1 MQKSGP
7 DLHIVTFAVPFP
19 ANYGGAIDVWN
30 RITALKRAGVR
41 IHLHCFVYG
50 VFLHQPI
57 LEEYAEKVFYYP
69 RVKWSA
75 LFLPGQPYIVTSRK
89 SKELLKTLNA
99 DRSPILFE
107 GIHTTGFA
115 GELKGRKLLLRAH
128 NIEHQYYAELA
139 NQCKGVKS
147 LIFRRESLCLRDYER
162 SLAGRFDMV
171 FAISPTDHAWYVA
184 HGARTIYLPPFH
196 GYDEVDILTGRGDYL
211 LYQGD
216 LSIQINQ
223 DALFDL
229 LRKIPADQPYQIV
242 AAGRAGD
249 RAFEHKLSGFPNLR
263 READVTQEKM
273 IDLIRNAQLI
283 LVHGLHG
290 AGMKLKVFPALYHG
304 RFVAATDNSRT
315 STSLDNA
322 LHFYHPDELGTI
334 IKSYWPQA
342 FSVDMVKERVAV
354 LSQQPPD
361 DEKAGEILR
370 YL

>member
-1 MQKSGP
+1 MQTSRP
-7 DLHIVTFAVPFP
+7 ELHVVTFAVPYP

-30 RITALKRAGVR
+30 RIVALKRAGVR

-50 VFLHQPI
+50 VFLPQPM
-57 LEEYAEKVFYYP
+57 LEEYVEKVYYYP
-69 RVKWSA
+69 RVKWPA

-89 SKELLKTLNA
+89 SKELLKNLYV
-99 DRSPILFE
+99 DRSPVLFE
-107 GIHTTGFA
+107 GIHSTGFVR
-115 GELKGRKLLLRAH
+115 ELKDRKLLLRAH

-162 SLAGRFDMV
+162 ALAGRFDMV
-171 FAISPTDHAWYVA
+171 FAISPPDTTWYIA
-184 HGARTIYLPPFH
+184 HGAKTVCLPPFH
-196 GYDEVDILTGRGDYL
+196 GYDEVNILIGRGDYL

-223 DALFDL
+223 EGLFDL
-229 LRKIPADQPYQIV
+229 LGKIPYDQSYPIV
-242 AAGRAGD
+242 AAGRSGD
-249 RAFEHKLSGFPNLR
+249 KTFEEKLSRFPNLR

-290 AGMKLKVFPALYHG
+290 SGMKLKIFPALYHG
-304 RFVAATDNSRT
+304 RFVAATANSRT
-315 STSLDNA
+315 NTSLDKA
-322 LHFYHPDELGTI
+322 LLFYEPDEVVTI
-334 IKSYWPQA
+334 IKAHWAQA

-354 LSQQPPD
+354 LSQQMPD

>member
-1 MQKSGP
+1 MKRSSP
-7 DLHIVTFAVPFP
+7 DLHIVTFAVPYP

-30 RITALKRAGVR
+30 RVVALKKAGVS

-50 VFLHQPI
+50 VFLPQPI
-57 LEEYAEKVFYYP
+57 LEEFAESVSYYP
-69 RVKWSA
+69 RVKWPA

-89 SKELLKTLNA
+89 SKELLKNLNA
-99 DRSPILFE
+99 DRSPVLFE

-115 GELKGRKLLLRAH
+115 SELPERKLLLRAH

-147 LIFRRESLCLRDYER
+147 LIFRRESLCLRDYEQA
-162 SLAGRFDMV
+162 LAGRFDKV
-171 FAISPTDHAWYVA
+171 FAISPTDHDWFKAN
-184 HGARTIYLPPFH
+184 GAQTVYLPPFH
-196 GYDEVDILTGRGDYL
+196 GYDQVDVLTGRGGYL

-223 DALFDL
+223 EALFDL
-229 LRKIPADQPYQIV
+229 LRKIPTDQPYPIV
-242 AAGRAGD
+242 AAGRSGD
-249 RAFEHKLSGFPNLR
+249 RTFEDKLSGFPNLR
-263 READVTQEKM
+263 READVTQDKM

-290 AGMKLKVFPALYHG
+290 AGMKLKIFPALYHG
-304 RFVAATDNSRT
+304 RFVAATENSRT
-315 STSLDNA
+315 HTSLDKA
-322 LHFYHPDELGTI
+322 ILFYQPNDAGTI
-334 IKSYWPQA
+334 IRTFWSQA
-342 FSVDMVKERVAV
+342 FTAEMIKERTAV
-354 LSQQPPD
+354 LAQQQPD